1 MQQRSSPVL
10 HKNFRAIL
18 LQSQLIAAEQLPRS
32 EARPSQRPARHS
44 ASRTTVKLS
53 AAREKDADHA
63 DERIVRATHIEHVDP
78 VRRGQ
83 VSHTVRPDSK
93 LVLPVTT
100 RRRDV
105 EPRGFFA
112 RIWAHVWAFVV
123 MRAGSPLSRL
133 WNFYNA
139 SLKVCDL

>member
-1 MQQRSSPVL
+1 VQQRSSPVL

-32 EARPSQRPARHS
+32 EARPSQR
-44 ASRTTVKLS
+44 